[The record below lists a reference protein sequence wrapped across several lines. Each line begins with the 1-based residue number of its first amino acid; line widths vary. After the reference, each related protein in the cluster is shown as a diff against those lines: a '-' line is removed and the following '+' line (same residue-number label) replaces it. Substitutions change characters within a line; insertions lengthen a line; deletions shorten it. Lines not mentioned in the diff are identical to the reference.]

1 VRDTSGE
8 HCLFSVAVAIDPK
21 PITLLISKGA
31 DPLIRN
37 NQRRTVLHQVLQDF
51 RDYEPDIAKVIAMFR
66 TLRALLLHVPS
77 LLSASN
83 DTALPADRCDC
94 PCSEEGC
101 LPTVTLM
108 PVFRHQLLTLPRNV
122 MWTLEC
128 LAVFRDLDRPDWVRQ
143 SILSWLR
150 HFKMDELEMPHR
162 CECAAKAGHAKEER
176 FWDVIAEERK
186 IETLEAEMVEL
197 RSASDDQLEKKLLLE
212 MRRSFELLLA
222 RREDG
227 ARKKESGK
235 RRREERDRGK
245 AAKNE
250 NKVSI
255 TPAT

>member
-1 VRDTSGE
+1 MRDTSGE

-51 RDYEPDIAKVIAMFR
+51 PDYEPDIAKVIAMFR

-77 LLSASN
+77 LLSTSN
-83 DTALPADRCDC
+83 DTALPADGCDC

-143 SILSWLR
+143 YLIVAPALQDGRARNATPLRVCSEGWSRERGAILGCDCR
-150 HFKMDELEMPHR
+150 GEEDR
-162 CECAAKAGHAKEER
+162 DAG
-176 FWDVIAEERK
+176 
-186 IETLEAEMVEL
+186 
-197 RSASDDQLEKKLLLE
+197 
-212 MRRSFELLLA
+212 
-222 RREDG
+222 G
-227 ARKKESGK
+227 
-235 RRREERDRGK
+235 
-245 AAKNE
+245 
-250 NKVSI
+250 
-255 TPAT
+255 